1 MVEDTAA
8 KSATLQLSVQA
19 AQTITPGTN
28 DKTIA
33 AGLYLTGTQTIK
45 GDANLVAG
53 NIKSG
58 VTIFGV
64 SGEYGGGAADAPTV
78 TQPAP
83 TVSVNSSTGLV
94 TADYAPVAGL
104 VNDTAVKS
112 ATLQLTVQAA
122 QTITPGTNDKTIAA
136 GLYLTGTQTIKGDAN
151 LVAGNIKSGVT
162 IFGVSGEY
170 GGGAAD
176 APTVTQ
182 PAPTVSVN
190 SSTGLVTATYT
201 PVAGLVEDTAVKSA
215 TLQLTVQAAKT
226 ITPGTGNQTVAAG
239 KYLTGKLTVK
249 GDANLVAGNIK
260 KGVTIF
266 NVAGS
271 YEASGGTVTIPD
283 TTATEKTLLQG
294 YTAVV
299 KDSSSGTGYK
309 TITGNVRMATSAE
322 LKSTPR
328 IDTYN
333 DNYAADVEISGKGAE
348 CNVLGRVVRE
358 NHVQLEP
365 VGGANIIMQSG
376 VPGAIEPPLPHIDTL
391 EGADAVC
398 VSLIP
403 VPLKDKDADPP
414 EVSIRG
420 PLYVHDNITVLLQM
434 DPAFQAENIK
444 KGVVMWGV
452 AGTYSGGDGGG
463 GANDLVAVTSY
474 TPAYADIT
482 SLQLSGMSDFS
493 DANGTYAVTA
503 ETASLPAD
511 KKVFKHSDANYY
523 ITYLPEST
531 DGMYYSYG
539 WCLASTPTVS
549 NSWSALVIGPKNLV
563 SGTSQWADEM
573 GMTSQYVTIS
583 DIQSTEV
590 PAEIKFK
597 RVTGYSSSTLQYTLA
612 DAEESCSE
620 SEYSVQEHQIYSF
633 DGTSLV
639 GRPVDCAGGSHLR
652 TYIPGRTEPVT
663 LPQKSE
669 RSNSTDG
676 YYFSAWQY
684 PSFHTSSPERFS
696 LATRDEKS
704 CIFSNADAVGISL
717 WDRDIYATGKFGY
730 YPSNANRYWSFGALL
745 NSGGNK
751 YKKQI
756 LEVRL
761 DNVARVHINVDWTAS
776 TPQATLHVNSGGEY
790 SDGNVVATFSH
801 ADLIYGW
808 HHFLMTYNFDTKTLT
823 MYVDGVARGTH
834 TVTLERT
841 GYYDGVWP
849 YVGIDRGEFY
859 IGHVCEIKF
868 WDVPLT
874 AEQAMA
880 EYTRAINS

>member
-1 MVEDTAA
+1 MSINSELTKLDAVRDA
-8 KSATLQLSVQA
+8 LVVSV
-19 AQTITPGTN
+19 N
-28 DKTIA
+28 SK
-33 AGLYLTGTQTIK
+33 
-45 GDANLVAG
+45 
-53 NIKSG
+53 
-58 VTIFGV
+58 
-64 SGEYGGGAADAPTV
+64 GGGLDADSTLWQVKQAVDGITIGVDAPTV

-83 TVSVNSSTGLV
+83 AVSVNSSTGLV
-94 TADYAPVAGL
+94 TADYTPVAGL
-104 VNDTAVKS
+104 VNDTAAKS

-170 GGGAAD
+170 AGETAD
-176 APTVTQ
+176 VEIVTQ

-190 SSTGLVTATYT
+190 SSTGLVTANYT

-226 ITPGTGNQTVAAG
+226 ITPGTSNQTVAAG

-271 YEASGGTVTIPD
+271 YEESGGTVTIPD
-283 TTATEKTLLQG
+283 TTVTEKTLLQG

-309 TITGNVRMATSAE
+309 TITGSVQVATSAE
-322 LKSTPR
+322 YKSFPR

-333 DNYAADVEISGKGAE
+333 DNYAADVEISDEGAE
-348 CNVLGRVVRE
+348 CQVLGRVVRE
-358 NHVQLEP
+358 NQVRLEP
-365 VGGANIIMQSG
+365 VGGRNIITQSG
-376 VPGAIEPPLPHIDTL
+376 VPGAIEMPLPHTDTL
-391 EGADAVC
+391 EGAEAVGIR
-398 VSLIP
+398 LIP
-403 VPLKDKDADPP
+403 VPLKDEDDDPP
-414 EVSIRG
+414 EVYIHG
-420 PLYVHDNITVLLQM
+420 PLYVHDNIKVFLEM

-463 GANDLVAVTSY
+463 GANDLVAVTSC
-474 TPAYADIT
+474 TTAHADIT
-482 SLQLSGMSDFS
+482 SLQLSGMGVDEMSGTDFS
-493 DANGTYAVTA
+493 AANGTYTVT
-503 ETASLPAD
+503 EDTASLPAD
-511 KKVFKHSDANYY
+511 KKVFKHSDADYY

-531 DGMYYSYG
+531 DGSYYSYG
-539 WCLASTPTVS
+539 WCLANKATVT
-549 NSWSALVIGPKNLV
+549 NSWGAYMIGPKDLV
-563 SGTSQWADEM
+563 AGTSYWQDEM
-573 GMTSQYVTIS
+573 GMTYQSVTVS

-620 SEYSVQEHQIYSF
+620 SAYSVQEHQIYSF

-652 TYIPGRTEPVT
+652 TYIPGRTAPIT
-663 LPQKSE
+663 LPQKGE
-669 RSNSTDG
+669 RNNATDG
-676 YYFSAWQY
+676 HYFSAWQY

-704 CIFSNADAVGISL
+704 CIFSNTDAEYISL
-717 WDRDIYATGKFGY
+717 WGRDDYATGKLGN
-730 YPSNANRYWSFGALL
+730 YPCTANRYWSFGALL

-776 TPQATLHVNSGGEY
+776 TPTVTMHVNHGNDY
-790 SDGNVVATFSH
+790 SDEGVVATFSH

-808 HHFLMTYNFDTKTLT
+808 HHYLMTYDFDTKTLT
-823 MYVDGVARGTH
+823 MYVDGVARGSH
-834 TVTLERT
+834 TVILERT
-841 GYYDGVWP
+841 GYYDVVRP
-849 YVGIDRGEFY
+849 FVGIDRGGFY

-880 EYTRAINS
+880 ECTRAINS